1 MIREIQASINCHK
14 FLYFF
19 FIWFLL
25 QVFATLFQVSKLE
38 DELATK
44 NQAFKML
51 EEKIKSQEDYEE
63 IKRELR

>member
-1 MIREIQASINCHK
+1 MNFCD
-14 FLYFF
+14 
-19 FIWFLL
+19 FLL
-25 QVFATLFQVSKLE
+25 QVSKLE

-44 NQAFKML
+44 NQAFKLL